1 MAKTYKPCSLQE
13 LKELVSDK
21 SIHLGDIDTSLIT
34 DMTELFKDSTRK
46 NFDGLET
53 WDTSNVTTMKG
64 MFCVAKYFNH
74 PIGDWDVSKVED
86 MSYMFCEAPAFNQPL
101 ELWDVS
107 NVRCMDSMF
116 AWAYSFNQPIERWN
130 VSKVK
135 DMNKMFCKAAG
146 FNQSLND
153 WNVSS
158 VENMVQ
164 MFDDATSFNQPLDR
178 WDVSKVKDMTCMF
191 YGATSFRQPVTAW
204 KLRGQLTRGIFLD
217 LPDYRDMESR
227 VMCLAALEG
236 NNREYEL
243 QEMIEVLGE
252 KEVHEALRLYG
263 AKYGL
268 MED

>member
-1 MAKTYKPCSLQE
+1 MAQ
-13 LKELVSDK
+13 
-21 SIHLGDIDTSLIT
+21 
-34 DMTELFKDSTRK
+34 
-46 NFDGLET
+46 
-53 WDTSNVTTMKG
+53 
-64 MFCVAKYFNH
+64 MFEGA
-74 PIGDWDVSKVED
+74 SR
-86 MSYMFCEAPAFNQPL
+86 FNQPL
-101 ELWDVS
+101 ND
-107 NVRCMDSMF
+107 
-116 AWAYSFNQPIERWN
+116 WN

-146 FNQSLND
+146 FNQPLNN

-164 MFDDATSFNQPLDR
+164 MFDDALSFNQPLDR
-178 WDVSKVKDMTCMF
+178 WDVSNVKDMTCMF

-243 QEMIEVLGE
+243 QEMIEVLG
-252 KEVHEALRLYG
+252 KKVVQEALRLYG

-268 MED
+268 KEYLQNNGE